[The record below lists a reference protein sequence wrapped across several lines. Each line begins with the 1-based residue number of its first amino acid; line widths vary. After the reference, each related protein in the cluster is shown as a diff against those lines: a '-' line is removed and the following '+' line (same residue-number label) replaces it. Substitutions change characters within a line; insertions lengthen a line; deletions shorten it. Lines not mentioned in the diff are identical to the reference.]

1 MCQSIRLLKQARDFL
16 NSISKGSVMIVS
28 IRRILFPTDF
38 SEPAAEAQ
46 KYAIALA
53 DRLGAELHLLNVI
66 VPPVIPFPD
75 SSTSWTMPDT
85 GLIEQVKDAEA
96 RFSKEISLL
105 PEERRVVSAV
115 VTGFAV
121 EEIVKYAEEHV
132 IDLIVV
138 GTHGLTGLSHL
149 LIGSVAE
156 KLVRVATCPVL
167 TVRPGGHQFLIEGS
181 QVSASALS

>member
-1 MCQSIRLLKQARDFL
+1 
-16 NSISKGSVMIVS
+16 MIVS

-38 SEPAAEAQ
+38 SGPAAEAQ
-46 KYAIALA
+46 KYADALV
-53 DRLGAELHLLNVI
+53 DRLGAELHLLHVV
-66 VPPVIPFPD
+66 VPPVIPYPD
-75 SSTSWTMPDT
+75 SSTSWTMPET
-85 GLIEQVKDAEA
+85 GLIDQVNDAKR
-96 RFSKEISLL
+96 RFAEEISSCR
-105 PEERRVVSAV
+105 EERKVVSSV

-138 GTHGLTGLSHL
+138 GTHGLTGLSHF

-167 TVRPGGHQFLIEGS
+167 TVRPSGHQFLIEGS
-181 QVSASALS
+181 QVSSAALA